1 MQINFKHRLGN
12 ELGQKILRY
21 LLDKFNNNAKYFFKK
36 NPSFN
41 FFYFNEILFGFF
53 LINLSYNI

>member
-21 LLDKFNNNAKYFFKK
+21 LLDKFNNNAKYFLKK
-36 NPSFN
+36 KSIFQFFFISMKSFLA
-41 FFYFNEILFGFF
+41 FF
-53 LINLSYNI
+53 